1 MSQLRLSG
9 RVVVCL
15 AMLLILA
22 YVPSAL
28 TAEVLVVKS
37 KDFALYDKAV
47 AGFQSVYKGSISS
60 LVMKGALSDPGKLA
74 DAVRK
79 EKPKAILAV
88 GLRAAKALKAEISD
102 IPIVFCMAMHP
113 VQNKLKSANSTGV
126 DLEPK
131 AKDQLLAFARV
142 IPGLKRVGIIYDPKR
157 TGRFVVGAKKA
168 ATEAGL
174 VLVDKAVEERKDVP
188 GALSEITAKAQALW
202 LIRDAT
208 VLTRE
213 FFNHTLIVQF
223 EKKMPLLA
231 YSEQFVR
238 KGSVASFAATYPSQ
252 GRKAAEIVRA
262 VLAGTNIG
270 DIPIQAPEGTL
281 TLNLNSAQK
290 AGLKIPAEVMND
302 PKVKKVK

>member
-1 MSQLRLSG
+1 MNHLCLSG

-15 AMLLILA
+15 VL
-22 YVPSAL
+22 AL
-28 TAEVLVVKS
+28 TLARVPAADAAEVLVVKS

-47 AGFQSVYKGSISS
+47 AGFQLIYKGSIST
-60 LVMKGALSDPGKLA
+60 LVMKGDLSDPGKLA

-113 VQNKLKSANSTGV
+113 VQNKLKSDNSTGV

-131 AKDQLLAFARV
+131 AKDQLLAFKSA

-157 TGRFVVGAKKA
+157 TGRFVNGAKKA

-174 VLVDKAVEERKDVP
+174 VLVAKPVEERKDVP
-188 GALSEITAKAQALW
+188 GALNEITSSAQALW

-223 EKKMPLLA
+223 EKKLPLLA

-238 KGSVASFAATYPSQ
+238 KGSVCSFAATYPSQ
-252 GRKAAEIVRA
+252 GKKAAEIVRA
-262 VLAGTNIG
+262 VLSGTNIG

-290 AGLKIPAEVMND
+290 AGVKIPSSLLNNPD
-302 PKVKKVK
+302 IKKVK

>member
-1 MSQLRLSG
+1 LNRLRLSG
-9 RVVVCL
+9 WVVVCL
-15 AMLLILA
+15 AALFTLA
-22 YVPSAL
+22 HVSAADA
-28 TAEVLVVKS
+28 AEVLVVKS

-47 AGFQSVYKGSISS
+47 AGFQSIYKGSIST

-113 VQNKLKSANSTGV
+113 LQNKLKSDNSTGV

-131 AKDQLLAFARV
+131 AKDQLLAFKRM
-142 IPGLKRVGIIYDPKR
+142 IPSLTRVGIIYDPKR
-157 TGRFVVGAKKA
+157 TGNFVNGAKKA

-174 VLVDKAVEERKDVP
+174 TLVAKPVEERQDVP
-188 GALSEITAKAQALW
+188 GALNEITSGAQALW

-223 EKKMPLLA
+223 EKKIPLLA

-238 KGSVASFAATYPSQ
+238 KGAVCSFAATYPSQ
-252 GRKAAEIVRA
+252 GKKAAEIIRA

-270 DIPIQAPEGTL
+270 DIPIQAPDGTL
-281 TLNLNSAQK
+281 TINVNSAQK
-290 AGLKIPAEVMND
+290 AGLKIPSEVMND
-302 PKVKKVK
+302 PKNKFIK

>member
-1 MSQLRLSG
+1 
-9 RVVVCL
+9 VVVCL
-15 AMLLILA
+15 ALLLTLA
-22 YVPSAL
+22 HMPSAGA
-28 TAEVLVVKS
+28 AEVLVVKS

-47 AGFQSVYKGSISS
+47 AGFQLVYKGSIST
-60 LVMKGALSDPGKLA
+60 LVMKGSLSDPGKLA
-74 DAVRK
+74 DEVRK

-113 VQNKLKSANSTGV
+113 VQNKLKSDNSTGV

-131 AKDQLLAFARV
+131 AKDQLLAFKNA

-157 TGRFVVGAKKA
+157 TGRFVNGAKKA
-168 ATEAGL
+168 AVEAGL
-174 VLVDKAVEERKDVP
+174 VLVAKPVDERKDVP
-188 GALSEITAKAQALW
+188 GALNEITTSAQALW

-238 KGSVASFAATYPSQ
+238 KGAVCSFAATYPSQ
-252 GRKAAEIVRA
+252 GKKAAEIVRA

-270 DIPIQAPEGTL
+270 DIPIQAPDGTL
-281 TLNLNSAQK
+281 TINPNSAQK
-290 AGLKIPAEVMND
+290 AGVKIPGNIMKNPD
-302 PKVKKVK
+302 VKKVK

>member
-1 MSQLRLSG
+1 M
-9 RVVVCL
+9 CL
-15 AMLLILA
+15 AALLIMA
-22 YVPSAL
+22 YVPAASA
-28 TAEVLVVKS
+28 AEVLVVKP

-47 AGFQSVYKGSISS
+47 AGFQSVYKGSIST
-60 LVMKGALSDPGKLA
+60 LVMKGSLADPGKLA

-79 EKPKAILAV
+79 ERPKAILAV

-113 VQNKLKSANSTGV
+113 VQNKLKSDNSTGV

-131 AKDQLLAFARV
+131 AKSQLLAFKSV

-157 TGRFVVGAKKA
+157 TGRFVNGAKKA

-174 VLVDKAVEERKDVP
+174 TLVAKPVDERKDVP
-188 GALSEITAKAQALW
+188 GALNDLTTKAQALW

-238 KGSVASFAATYPSQ
+238 KGAVCSFAATYPSQ

-262 VLAGTNIG
+262 VLAGTSIG
-270 DIPIQAPEGTL
+270 DIPIQAPDGTL
-281 TLNLNSAQK
+281 TINVNSAQK
-290 AGLKIPAEVMND
+290 AGLKIPGSLMND
-302 PKVKKVK
+302 PKIKKVK

>member
-1 MSQLRLSG
+1 LKHLFLSG

-15 AMLLILA
+15 AMLFTLA
-22 YVPSAL
+22 HVPVADA
-28 TAEVLVVKS
+28 AEVLVVKS

-47 AGFQSVYKGSISS
+47 AGFQSVYKGSIST
-60 LVMKGALSDPGKLA
+60 LVMKGSLADPGKLA

-113 VQNKLKSANSTGV
+113 VQNKLKSDNSTGV

-131 AKDQLLAFARV
+131 AKDQLLAFKRV
-142 IPGLKRVGIIYDPKR
+142 VPGLKRVGIIYDPKR
-157 TGRFVVGAKKA
+157 TGRFVNGAKKA
-168 ATEAGL
+168 AAEAGL
-174 VLVDKAVEERKDVP
+174 TLVAKPVDERKDVP
-188 GALSEITAKAQALW
+188 GALSAITSSAQALW

-223 EKKMPLLA
+223 EKKIPLLA

-238 KGSVASFAATYPSQ
+238 KGSVCSFAATYPSQ

-281 TLNLNSAQK
+281 TINLNSAQK
-290 AGLKIPAEVMND
+290 AGLKIPGSLLND
-302 PKVKKVK
+302 PKIKKVK

>member
-1 MSQLRLSG
+1 M
-9 RVVVCL
+9 VVCL
-15 AMLLILA
+15 ALSLTLA
-22 YVPSAL
+22 HMPSADA
-28 TAEVLVVKS
+28 AEVLVVKS

-47 AGFQSVYKGSISS
+47 AGFQTVYKGSISS
-60 LVMKGALSDPGKLA
+60 LVMKGSLADPGKLA

-79 EKPKAILAV
+79 ESPKAILAV

-113 VQNKLKSANSTGV
+113 VQNKLKSDNSTGV

-131 AKDQLLAFARV
+131 AKDQLLAFKQA

-157 TGRFVVGAKKA
+157 TGRFVNGAKKA

-174 VLVDKAVEERKDVP
+174 VLVAKPVDERKDVP
-188 GALSEITAKAQALW
+188 GALNEITTSAQALW

-238 KGSVASFAATYPSQ
+238 KGAVCSFAATYPSQ
-252 GRKAAEIVRA
+252 GKKAAEIVRA

-281 TLNLNSAQK
+281 TLNPNSAQK
-290 AGLKIPAEVMND
+290 AGVKIPGNIMNNPD
-302 PKVKKVK
+302 VKKIK